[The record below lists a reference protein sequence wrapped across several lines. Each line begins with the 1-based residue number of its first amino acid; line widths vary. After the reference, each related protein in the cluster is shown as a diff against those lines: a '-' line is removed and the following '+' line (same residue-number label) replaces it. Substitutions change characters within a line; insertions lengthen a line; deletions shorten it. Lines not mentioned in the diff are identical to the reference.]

1 MQYEYPDYCYFF
13 NCSSSNFLKMPEP
26 ETQEVILAMPP
37 MYHIYGIT
45 LIICIGFFRSA
56 KLVILPRFKE
66 ATYLQTIEKY
76 KVNQFLSL
84 LDLGCFQPFLVAV
97 NSEIYCN
104 FISLVLET

>member
-1 MQYEYPDYCYFF
+1 MPD
-13 NCSSSNFLKMPEP
+13 P

-45 LIICIGFFRSA
+45 LIICLGFFRSA

-76 KVNQFLSL
+76 KVNQIRHL
-84 LDLGCFQPFLVAV
+84 LDLSKSFPAFARFGLLSTV
-97 NSEIYCN
+97 NRPVGS
-104 FISLVLET
+104 